1 MSCCGKSS
9 GPARQPNSFRTTAFV
24 RASNAAPLK
33 AYFRCTGP
41 SAITAIGA
49 VSGNAYRF
57 PSSGL
62 VVPIDIRDAASI
74 SRVPHLQA
82 VRPR

>member
-1 MSCCGKSS
+1 MSCCGKGSS
-9 GPARQPNSFRTTAFV
+9 PARRPNSFHSTASTHGPNTV
-24 RASNAAPLK
+24 PLK
-33 AYFRCTGP
+33 AYLRCTGP
-41 SAITAIGA
+41 STITAIGA
-49 VSGNAYRF
+49 ASGKAYRF

-62 VVPIDIRDAASI
+62 VVPIDIRDAVSL

>member
-9 GPARQPNSFRTTAFV
+9 RTPARPNSLRATASV
-24 RASNAAPLK
+24 RSPSAAPLQ

-41 SAITAIGA
+41 STITAVGGA
-49 VSGNAYRF
+49 SGRIYRF

-62 VVPIDIRDAASI
+62 VVPIDRRDALSL
-74 SRVPHLQA
+74 SRVPHLQM